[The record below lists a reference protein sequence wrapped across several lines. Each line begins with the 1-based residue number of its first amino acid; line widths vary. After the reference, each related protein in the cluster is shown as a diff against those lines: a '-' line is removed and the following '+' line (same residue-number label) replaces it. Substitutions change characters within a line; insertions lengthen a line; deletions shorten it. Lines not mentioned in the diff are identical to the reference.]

1 MVVSR
6 IIIDS
11 KIIPKMMVGDRIIR
25 LLLNKCNI
33 ILLFKIN
40 KILVRLSKEIL
51 IIIKFNQKLLMK
63 NININKKISI
73 TSMKSINKDKL

>member
-1 MVVSR
+1 LVVSR

-40 KILVRLSKEIL
+40 KMLVRLSKEIL

-73 TSMKSINKDKL
+73 TSMKSINKDK

>member
-1 MVVSR
+1 LVVSR

-40 KILVRLSKEIL
+40 KMLVRLSKEIL

-73 TSMKSINKDKL
+73 TSMKSIKKDK

>member
-73 TSMKSINKDKL
+73 TSMKSINKDK

>member
-1 MVVSR
+1 MVVYS

-73 TSMKSINKDKL
+73 TSMKSIKKDK

>member
-11 KIIPKMMVGDRIIR
+11 KIIPKMMDKIIR

-40 KILVRLSKEIL
+40 KMLVRLSKEIL

-73 TSMKSINKDKL
+73 TSMKSIKKDK

>member
-11 KIIPKMMVGDRIIR
+11 KIIPKMMDKIIR

-73 TSMKSINKDKL
+73 TSMKSINKDK

>member
-11 KIIPKMMVGDRIIR
+11 KIIPKMMVWDRIIR

-40 KILVRLSKEIL
+40 KMLVRLSKEIL

-73 TSMKSINKDKL
+73 TSMKSINKDK

>member
-40 KILVRLSKEIL
+40 KMLVRLSKEIL

-73 TSMKSINKDKL
+73 TCMKSINKDK

>member
-40 KILVRLSKEIL
+40 KMLVRLSKEIL

-73 TSMKSINKDKL
+73 TSMKSIKKDK

>member
-40 KILVRLSKEIL
+40 KMLVRLSKEIL

-73 TSMKSINKDKL
+73 TSMKSINKDK